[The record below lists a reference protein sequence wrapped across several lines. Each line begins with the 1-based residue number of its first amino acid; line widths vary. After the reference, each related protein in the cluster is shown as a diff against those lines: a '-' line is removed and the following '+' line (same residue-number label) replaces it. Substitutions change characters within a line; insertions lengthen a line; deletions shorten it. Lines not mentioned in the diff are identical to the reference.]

1 MRHRATV
8 RAACVRVFGTLS
20 EYLSLLNNDD
30 RGGAAPPPLKGR
42 ECGYIHIEAEPRD
55 YTALKPP
62 RLILVI
68 KYAIEPTPRPSTF

>member
-1 MRHRATV
+1 MMT
-8 RAACVRVFGTLS
+8 AAARRLRR
-20 EYLSLLNNDD
+20 L
-30 RGGAAPPPLKGR
+30 R

-68 KYAIEPTPRPSTF
+68 KYAIEAII